1 MILEERKAMG
11 KTKML
16 LDDRSTTQ
24 PPMPKKILA
33 LSLAL
38 VIAPSPPSPLVTNSK
53 AEAYA
58 DTNVISPS

>member
-1 MILEERKAMG
+1 MVKNTNNAMG

-16 LDDRSTTQ
+16 LDDRSTQ